1 MSTLKMRDKLTLSY
15 MVEVNFNIFC
25 DVGMMD
31 QLVVYTLEMQNV
43 ELIAIEFNL
52 SLML

>member
-25 DVGMMD
+25 DVGND
-31 QLVVYTLEMQNV
+31 GSIGGVH
-43 ELIAIEFNL
+43 IGDAKC
-52 SLML
+52 